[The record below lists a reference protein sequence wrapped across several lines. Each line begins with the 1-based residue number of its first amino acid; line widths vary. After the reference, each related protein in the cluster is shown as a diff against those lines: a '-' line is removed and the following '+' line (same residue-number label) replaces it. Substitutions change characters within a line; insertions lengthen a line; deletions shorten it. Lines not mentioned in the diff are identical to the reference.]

1 MSLIEETRHVHPGG
15 RPSKAEQLL
24 TPEMLEEI
32 GLLLT
37 EGNYKETVADF
48 LGISRMTWW
57 RWEQL
62 GEAQPDS
69 IYAEFCYVVKK
80 ASAAAEI
87 LLLRQIRVGADGWQ
101 SKAWISERRFAERWG
116 KRVDITIRREA
127 ERLAAAVGC
136 TVEELLADA
145 ERIAAKAAAGGA

>member
-1 MSLIEETRHVHPGG
+1 
-15 RPSKAEQLL
+15 
-24 TPEMLEEI
+24 
-32 GLLLT
+32 
-37 EGNYKETVADF
+37 
-48 LGISRMTWW
+48 
-57 RWEQL
+57 
-62 GEAQPDS
+62 
-69 IYAEFCYVVKK
+69 VVKK

-87 LLLRQIRVGADGWQ
+87 LLLRQIRAGAEGWQ

-136 TVEELLADA
+136 TAEELLADA